1 MEDFKYFNI
10 YYKNPL
16 YDSKKYYIKST
27 ALLSDINIVQTCCPS
42 TGSDSYEM
50 FQFSRND
57 DKPLQKWKNTNFQ
70 ARKVFA

>member
-16 YDSKKYYIKST
+16 QDSIKYYIKST

-50 FQFSRND
+50 F
-57 DKPLQKWKNTNFQ
+57 
-70 ARKVFA
+70 

>member
-27 ALLSDINIVQTCCPS
+27 ALLSDINIVQTCCLS

-50 FQFSRND
+50 F
-57 DKPLQKWKNTNFQ
+57 
-70 ARKVFA
+70 